1 MSEVLECHL
10 MAGSDDYLLK
20 VLDVDAEDFAR
31 LHRKYL
37 AGLPG
42 IAKLQS
48 SFSLKTICNTTA
60 IPV

>member
-1 MSEVLECHL
+1 M
-10 MAGSDDYLLK
+10 K
-20 VLDVDAEDFAR
+20 VVANDAEDFVR
-31 LHRKYL
+31 LHRKHL